1 MSTTSTVTPPP
12 EISPDALPMP
22 PPQAID
28 AWDELKRH
36 LSQLLRSTEP
46 DAEWLKALDA
56 AALRLR
62 TLGHR
67 SPDMALYLMLQSAS
81 VEVDR
86 YSAQHAML
94 CALICELCAEALDWP
109 ADEVDTLVRAALTM
123 NLSMSATQ
131 DALARQS
138 GPLSDLQREEVHTH
152 AARSAAL
159 LAAAGVQDRL
169 WLEVTRRHHD
179 DIPVSADDAKGDP
192 WRLAQLLHRVD
203 IYTAKLSCRASREP
217 ASPAIAARD
226 ACLDANGH
234 PDAIGATML
243 RTLGLYPPGCFVL
256 LATGETGVVIQRG
269 AKAHTPVV
277 ALLRRADGGLYL
289 QPARRDTSLRRHAV
303 VHGVRSGQV
312 KVRLNHERVLGAL

>member
-62 TLGHR
+62 TLAHR

-109 ADEVDTLVRAALTM
+109 ADEVGTLVRAALTM

-138 GPLSDLQREEVHTH
+138 GPLSELQREEVHTH

-159 LAAAGVQDRL
+159 LAAAGVRDRL

-179 DIPVSADDAKGDP
+179 DIPPRATPG
-192 WRLAQLLHRVD
+192 
-203 IYTAKLSCRASREP
+203 ASRSCCTASTSTPPSSAAAPAANRPRRPSPRATP
-217 ASPAIAARD
+217 ASMPTAIPMRSARRCCAPSAYTRPAAS
-226 ACLDANGH
+226 CCW
-234 PDAIGATML
+234 P
-243 RTLGLYPPGCFVL
+243 
-256 LATGETGVVIQRG
+256 
-269 AKAHTPVV
+269 
-277 ALLRRADGGLYL
+277 
-289 QPARRDTSLRRHAV
+289 PARPAW
-303 VHGVRSGQV
+303 
-312 KVRLNHERVLGAL
+312 